1 MIELT
6 GNNVVLVV
14 IVAVIALAALVV
26 AGILVREVLAA
37 SEAMA
42 TDFAALVETGDGL
55 DRVKPFSARER

>member
-1 MIELT
+1 
-6 GNNVVLVV
+6 VRYW
-14 IVAVIALAALVV
+14 
-26 AGILVREVLAA
+26 REVLAA